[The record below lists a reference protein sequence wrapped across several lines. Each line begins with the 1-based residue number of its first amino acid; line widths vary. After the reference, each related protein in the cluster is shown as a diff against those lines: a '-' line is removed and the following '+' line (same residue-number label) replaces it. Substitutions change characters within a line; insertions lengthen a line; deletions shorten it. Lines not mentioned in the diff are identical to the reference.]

1 MKKGILIGAAL
12 ALSSLSSIACD
23 INGTTGFMPK
33 NNLWISTS
41 DKASN
46 GMTEQRFNDIISRVE
61 AVYKPI
67 VEAKGKQFEV
77 VRNWTDGTVN
87 AYANQSGD
95 TWYVNMF
102 GGLARHELVT
112 DDGFMMVVCH
122 ETGHHLGGAPRY
134 NGTEW
139 ASNEGQ
145 SDYFASLKC
154 MRKILENDDNIS
166 IVAGMK
172 IDADAKTKCDLV
184 YKSAAESALCQRIA
198 MAGKSL
204 AMLLGDLGGN
214 SRVAFNTPDK
224 KAVKRTNDNHPQA
237 QCRLDTYFQGGLCD
251 KSHNEEVSSTD
262 TKPGTCIKSEGYSIG
277 TRPLCW
283 YKPGTGE

>member
-12 ALSSLSSIACD
+12 VLSSLSSFACD
-23 INGTTGFMPK
+23 IHGTSGFMPK
-33 NNLWISTS
+33 NDLWITTT

-67 VEAKGKQFEV
+67 VAAKGKQFEV

-102 GGLARHELVT
+102 GGLARHQLVT
-112 DDGFMMVVCH
+112 DDGFALVVCH

-134 NGTEW
+134 NGTDW

-145 SDYFASLKC
+145 ADYFGTLKC
-154 MRKILENDDNIS
+154 MRKVFGGDDNVS
-166 IVAGMK
+166 IVSQMT
-172 IDADAKTKCDLV
+172 IDADAKTRCEAV
-184 YKSAAESALCQRIA
+184 YKSANEVALCERIA

-224 KAVKRTNDNHPQA
+224 KVVKKTNDAHPAA

-251 KSHNEEVSSTD
+251 KSMDEEVSSTD
-262 TKPGTCIKSEGYSIG
+262 PKIGTCLKADGYKNG
-277 TRPLCW
+277 VRPLCW
-283 YKPGTGE
+283 YKPGAGE

>member
-1 MKKGILIGAAL
+1 MKKGIVATAL
-12 ALSSLSSIACD
+12 LFSVSSSFACD
-23 INGTTGFMPK
+23 IHGKTGFMPD
-33 NNLWISTS
+33 NNLWISSS

-46 GMTEQRFNDIISRVE
+46 GMTEQRFNEIITRVE
-61 AVYKPI
+61 DVYKPI
-67 VEAKGKQFEV
+67 VASKGKQFEV
-77 VRNWTDGTVN
+77 VRNWEDGTVN

-102 GGLARHELVT
+102 GGLARHQLVT

-134 NGTEW
+134 NGTDW

-154 MRKILENDDNIS
+154 MRKVLAGDDNLS
-166 IVAGMK
+166 IVAKMK
-172 IDADAKTKCDLV
+172 IDADAKTKCDSV
-184 YKSAAESALCQRIA
+184 YKSASESALCQRIA

-204 AMLLGDLGGN
+204 AMLLGSLGG
-214 SRVAFNTPDK
+214 SSKVAFNTPDK
-224 KAVKRTNDNHPQA
+224 SVVRRTNDAHPKA

-251 KSHNEEVSSTD
+251 KSMDDEVSPD
-262 TKPGTCIKSEGYSIG
+262 DVKPGTCVKSEGFTVG
-277 TRPLCW
+277 VRPFCW
-283 YKPGTGE
+283 YKPAQGE